1 MPLQVLIR
9 RLRAGQC
16 SRSFNM
22 AERTLEG
29 VEALH
34 IMRKGQ
40 VKWLDGRDAIAH
52 AKFVENLL
60 GVAA

>member
-1 MPLQVLIR
+1 MHVLAAPYHI
-9 RLRAGQC
+9 
-16 SRSFNM
+16 

-40 VKWLDGRDAIAH
+40 VRTLPWETCRW
-52 AKFVENLL
+52 FVRPGENLS
-60 GVAA
+60 GRTRDFGRAPA